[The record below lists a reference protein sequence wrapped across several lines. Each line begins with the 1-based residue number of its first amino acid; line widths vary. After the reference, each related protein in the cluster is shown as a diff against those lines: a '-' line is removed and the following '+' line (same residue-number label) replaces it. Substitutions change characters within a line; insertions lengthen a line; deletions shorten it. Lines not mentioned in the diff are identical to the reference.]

1 MKRQT
6 LFVVILSLLLL
17 IGVSAFSFF
26 FLIPKGKEYR
36 SLRLDS
42 KKEFQEFELT
52 QNRFDNMK
60 NRLDDLKKQHKHTIG
75 AFDKVFD
82 PGRFERL
89 YKKEFTDL
97 YLTEMTSTEANGS
110 FKVYEVNATS
120 KITSP
125 TSFYEFLEN
134 INKSEWVIG
143 VNFPIHFERDGD
155 KIRSSFTMKVHNKPS
170 EQEKGAKKH
179 ENTKHSEKPVEKTS
193 KNVEEKPEI
202 ISPFTPPHKTD
213 SEHKKEK

>member
-6 LFVVILSLLLL
+6 LFVVILSLVLL
-17 IGVSAFSFF
+17 IGVTAFSFF

-36 SLRLDS
+36 SLRLES

-52 QNRFDNMK
+52 QNRFDNTK
-60 NRLDDLKKQHKHTIG
+60 NRLEDLKKEHKHTIG
-75 AFDKVFD
+75 AFDKKFD

-97 YLTEMTSTEANGS
+97 YLTEVTSVENNGS

-125 TSFYEFLEN
+125 KSFYEFLEN

-155 KIRSSFTMKVHNKPS
+155 EIRSSFTMKVHNKPS
-170 EQEKGAKKH
+170 EQDTSDKEEKEKHKPLEKAKKA
-179 ENTKHSEKPVEKTS
+179 V
-193 KNVEEKPEI
+193 VQKPEVVA
-202 ISPFTPPHKTD
+202 PFTPSHKTE
-213 SEHKKEK
+213 SPATHKEK

>member
-6 LFVVILSLLLL
+6 LFVVILSLVLL
-17 IGVSAFSFF
+17 IGVTAFSFF

-36 SLRLDS
+36 SLRLES

-52 QNRFDNMK
+52 QNRFDNTK
-60 NRLDDLKKQHKHTIG
+60 NRLDDLKKEHKHTIG
-75 AFDKVFD
+75 AFDKTFD

-97 YLTEMTSTEANGS
+97 YLTEVTAEESNGT

-125 TSFYEFLEN
+125 KSFYEFLDN

-155 KIRSSFTMKVHNKPS
+155 QIRSSFTMKVHNKPS
-170 EQEKGAKKH
+170 DTEPTEKKEKHQELKKEQKEAA
-179 ENTKHSEKPVEKTS
+179 
-193 KNVEEKPEI
+193 EKPEVI
-202 ISPFTPPHKTD
+202 APFDP
-213 SEHKKEK
+213 EHKKSGSAEHHKEK

>member
-36 SLRLDS
+36 SLRLES

-52 QNRFDNMK
+52 QNRFDNTK
-60 NRLDDLKKQHKHTIG
+60 NRLDDLKKEHKHTIG
-75 AFDKVFD
+75 AFDKTFD

-97 YLTEMTSTEANGS
+97 YLTEVTAEESNGT

-125 TSFYEFLEN
+125 KSFYEFLEN

-155 KIRSSFTMKVHNKPS
+155 QIRSSFTMKVHNKPS
-170 EQEKGAKKH
+170 DTEETEKEKSKTLKKD
-179 ENTKHSEKPVEKTS
+179 KKTIA
-193 KNVEEKPEI
+193 EKPEVVA
-202 ISPFTPPHKTD
+202 PFAP
-213 SEHKKEK
+213 EHKKSEPSATEHYKEK

>member
-17 IGVSAFSFF
+17 IGVVTFSVF

-36 SLRLDS
+36 TLRLES
-42 KKEFQEFELT
+42 KKEFQQFELT
-52 QNRFDNMK
+52 QNRYDNTH
-60 NRLDDLKKQHKHTIG
+60 NRLEDLKKQHKHTIG
-75 AFDKVFD
+75 AFDKMFD

-97 YLTEMTSTEANGS
+97 YLTEVTATDANGT
-110 FKVYEVNATS
+110 FKVYEVNATT

-125 TSFYEFLEN
+125 QSFYSFLEN

-155 KIRSSFTMKVHNKPS
+155 QIRSSFTMKVHNKPS
-170 EQEKGAKKH
+170 EKETVQKSKEK
-179 ENTKHSEKPVEKTS
+179 S
-193 KNVEEKPEI
+193 KPEKKKEVATEAPEV
-202 ISPFTPPHKTD
+202 ISPFTP
-213 SEHKKEK
+213 HKKDEATKASPSK

>member
-1 MKRQT
+1 MNRQT

-17 IGVSAFSFF
+17 IGVVAFSFLL
-26 FLIPKGKEYR
+26 LIPKGKEYR
-36 SLRLDS
+36 TLRLES
-42 KKEFQEFELT
+42 KKEFEQLELA
-52 QNRFDNMK
+52 QNRYDNVHS
-60 NRLDDLKKQHKHTIG
+60 RLKDLEKEYAHTIG
-75 AFDKVFD
+75 AFDKNFN

-97 YLTEMTSTEANGS
+97 YLTEVTTFDSNGT

-125 TSFYEFLEN
+125 QSFYNFLEN

-155 KIRSSFTMKVHNKPS
+155 KIRSSFTMRVHNKSLEEEVPGKGKEKNEPVPKGKEGIPEAS
-170 EQEKGAKKH
+170 E
-179 ENTKHSEKPVEKTS
+179 V
-193 KNVEEKPEI
+193 V
-202 ISPFTPPHKTD
+202 SPFGPLK
-213 SEHKKEK
+213 SEASSQH

>member
-6 LFVVILSLLLL
+6 IFVVILSLFLL
-17 IGVSAFSFF
+17 IGVVAFSFL

-36 SLRLDS
+36 SLRLES
-42 KKEFQEFELT
+42 KKEFQQLELA
-52 QNRFDNMK
+52 QNRHDNVH
-60 NRLDDLKKQHKHTIG
+60 NRLEDLKKQHRHTIG
-75 AFDKVFD
+75 AFDKPFD

-97 YLTEMTSTEANGS
+97 YLTEVSSIESNGT

-125 TSFYEFLEN
+125 QSFYNFLEQVN
-134 INKSEWVIG
+134 QSEWVIG
-143 VNFPIHFERDGD
+143 VNFPIHFERDGE

-170 EQEKGAKKH
+170 EKEAATKSNDKH
-179 ENTKHSEKPVEKTS
+179 APSAHTEAIPKAVHETPEVIEPV
-193 KNVEEKPEI
+193 VPD
-202 ISPFTPPHKTD
+202 HKEV
-213 SEHKKEK
+213 SHH